1 MTHPIHPLLVHFPIA
16 TWFLATIGDVASLF
30 LGEQVG
36 WVAGVLLI
44 IGTIT
49 ALFAMLAG
57 LIELAK
63 IDQQNVAMQ
72 VANQHMV
79 LAMIS
84 WSFYSVSLFLRL
96 DGTTLTQPNIF
107 AIILSVT
114 GLLFLWAAGWKG
126 GQLVYEYGIGIQRPE
141 K

>member
-16 TWFLATIGDVASLF
+16 TWFLATIGDIASLF
-30 LGEQVG
+30 FGEQVG
-36 WVAGVLLI
+36 WVAGVLLV

-63 IDQQNVAMQ
+63 IDQQSVAMQ

-84 WSFYSVSLFLRL
+84 WSFYTVSLFLRL
-96 DGTTLTQPNIF
+96 EGTTLTQPNIW
-107 AIILSVT
+107 LC
-114 GLLFLWAAGWKG
+114 L
-126 GQLVYEYGIGIQRPE
+126 R
-141 K
+141 